1 MSQRRPAGHITGVTE
16 PPTDSAEQRGGTGEL
31 SITWLGHATALIE
44 LDGVRILTDP
54 VLRDRIGHLTRLTP
68 SPAPSAAGRIDAVLL
83 SHLHADHADLP
94 TLRAIDLHG
103 PIVGP
108 PPAREW
114 LAARGFEH
122 TISLRA
128 GAGTEIAPV
137 EVRATPAAHD
147 GRRRPWG
154 RAAEAVGFVIA
165 GSQSVYFAGDTDL
178 HRSMGQLHGKVDVA
192 LLPVSGWG
200 RRLGPG
206 HLDPVRA
213 ASATAII
220 LPRVAIPIHWGTF
233 AVPGP
238 LRGESD
244 PGRPAR
250 QFAIN
255 VRRVAP
261 TVEVRVL
268 DPGDTL
274 QIDRPPL

>member
-1 MSQRRPAGHITGVTE
+1 VSE
-16 PPTDSAEQRGGTGEL
+16 PPTDSADQQGAGGDL

-68 SPAPSAAGRIDAVLL
+68 SPAASAAGRIDAALL

-94 TLRAIDLHG
+94 TLRAIDLRG
-103 PIVGP
+103 PIVA
-108 PPAREW
+108 PPATCEW
-114 LAARGFEH
+114 LTARGLRN
-122 TISLRA
+122 TIPLRA
-128 GAGTEIAPV
+128 GESTEIAALG
-137 EVRATPAAHD
+137 VRATPAVHD
-147 GRRRPWG
+147 GRRWPYG
-154 RAAEAVGFVIA
+154 TAAEAIAFLIA

-178 HRSMGQLHGKVDVA
+178 HRSMGQLHGTVDVA
-192 LLPVSGWG
+192 LLPIWGWG

-213 ASATAII
+213 ASAAAII

-233 AVPGP
+233 AVRSP
-238 LRGESD
+238 LRRASD
-244 PGRPAR
+244 PGRPAW
-250 QFAIN
+250 QFAAN

-268 DPGDTL
+268 SPGDSL
-274 QIDRPPL
+274 QIERPPS

>member
-1 MSQRRPAGHITGVTE
+1 MSE
-16 PPTDSAEQRGGTGEL
+16 PPTDSAQPRGGSGEL

-94 TLRAIDLHG
+94 TLRGIDLRG
-103 PIVGP
+103 PIIAP
-108 PPAREW
+108 PAAREW
-114 LAARGFEH
+114 LAARGFGH

-128 GAGTEIAPV
+128 GARTEIAPV
-137 EVRATPAAHD
+137 GVLATPAVHD
-147 GRRRPWG
+147 GRRLPYG
-154 RAAEAVGFVIA
+154 TAAEAVAFLIT
-165 GSQSVYFAGDTDL
+165 GSQAVYFAGDTDL
-178 HRSMGQLHGKVDVA
+178 HRSMGQLHGTVDVA
-192 LLPVSGWG
+192 LLPVWGWG

-213 ASATAII
+213 ASAAAII

-233 AVPGP
+233 AVRSP
-238 LRGESD
+238 LRRESD
-244 PGRPAR
+244 PGRPAWE
-250 QFAIN
+250 FAAN

-268 DPGDTL
+268 KPGDTL
-274 QIDRPPL
+274 QIDSPPL